1 MPPFSPEFSKNCLP
15 RVLVI
20 KLYMKCYCMDSSCTE
35 GGGEFNEAKLQK
47 QDSTKIG
54 SYGVRCGINEGKQS
68 LCLKTE

>member
-1 MPPFSPEFSKNCLP
+1 
-15 RVLVI
+15 
-20 KLYMKCYCMDSSCTE
+20 MDSSCTE
-35 GGGEFNEAKLQK
+35 GGDEFNEAKLQK